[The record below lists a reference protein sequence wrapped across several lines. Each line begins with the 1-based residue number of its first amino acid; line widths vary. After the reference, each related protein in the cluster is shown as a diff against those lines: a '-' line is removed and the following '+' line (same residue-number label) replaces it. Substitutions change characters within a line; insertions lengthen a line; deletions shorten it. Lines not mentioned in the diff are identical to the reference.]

1 MPESDGVLSHGI
13 KGLLFFGGLEIG
25 YNIGGQTLS
34 SPQTTE
40 LRVAGAEGGGAAEGT
55 LFKWVHMAAAKV
67 LLFSTLVSIVARSPF
82 PLLGG
87 VVSIADTYASYHYAI
102 RCGRRHS
109 RGLTKLGG
117 RARGAGAV
125 AAPAGDTDSLL
136 SPPYVVDRVAGAVR
150 RR

>member
-1 MPESDGVLSHGI
+1 MPENGSVVGHGI

-40 LRVAGAEGGGAAEGT
+40 LRVAGKEGGGAAERT

-67 LLFSTLVSIVARSPF
+67 LLFSTLVSIVSRSIY

-87 VVSIADTYASYHYAI
+87 IVSIVDTYASYKYAI
-102 RCGRRHS
+102 RCGRNHA
-109 RGLTKLGG
+109 GPKIG
-117 RARGAGAV
+117 RSAGAGA
-125 AAPAGDTDSLL
+125 ASPPGDTDAIL
-136 SPPYVVDRVAGAVR
+136 SPPFVVDRFQAR

>member
-1 MPESDGVLSHGI
+1 MPESSNGVVGHGI

-40 LRVAGAEGGGAAEGT
+40 LRVAGKEGGGAAEQT
-55 LFKWVHMAAAKV
+55 LFKWVHMAAGKV
-67 LLFSTLVSIVARSPF
+67 ILFSTLVSIVSRSIY

-87 VVSIADTYASYHYAI
+87 VVSIIDTYASYHYAI
-102 RCGRRHS
+102 RCGRKH
-109 RGLTKLGG
+109 GG
-117 RARGAGAV
+117 RNLGRSAGTGAGA
-125 AAPAGDTDSLL
+125 GSGS
-136 SPPYVVDRVAGAVR
+136 SPPGDIDAIASPPFVTDRFSAR

>member
-1 MPESDGVLSHGI
+1 MPESSSVVGHGI

-40 LRVAGAEGGGAAEGT
+40 LRVAGKEGGGAAEAT

-67 LLFSTLVSIVARSPF
+67 LVFSTLVSIVSRSIY

-87 VVSIADTYASYHYAI
+87 VVSIIDTYASYKYAI
-102 RCGRRHS
+102 RCGRNHGS
-109 RGLTKLGG
+109 TTLGG
-117 RARGAGAV
+117 RARGAGAKSPAAGTV
-125 AAPAGDTDSLL
+125 AAGDTDNLL
-136 SPPYVVDRVAGAVR
+136 SP
-150 RR
+150 